1 MSILLV
7 IPCYNEA
14 SRLDLAVFEAA
25 LTHNLRLN
33 LLFVDDGSNDK
44 TFDILSALK
53 SKYAG
58 RWDVLRLSRNLGKAE
73 AVRAGVLYA
82 GLQYSYIG
90 YWDAD
95 LSTSFD
101 EIPAMLAKL
110 ERGKLLVMASRWKR
124 LGAEVKRSELRHYI
138 GRVFATMASNIL
150 RLPVYD
156 SQCGAKLFK
165 AEVTVLF
172 KEPFITRWLFDV
184 ELLARMR
191 NQYGRNLILER
202 VEEHPVQKWIEK
214 GNSRIRFSDMLRVPL
229 DLLRISRKYNS

>member
-14 SRLDLAVFEAA
+14 SRLDLAVFEVA
-25 LTHNLRLN
+25 LTHNPGLN
-33 LLFVDDGSNDK
+33 FLFVDDGSNDK
-44 TFDILSALK
+44 TFDILSAVK
-53 SKYAG
+53 SKHSG
-58 RWDVLRLSRNLGKAE
+58 RLDVLRFSRNQGKAE
-73 AVRAGVLYA
+73 AVRAGVLHA
-82 GLQYSYIG
+82 ASQYRYIG

-95 LSTSFD
+95 LSTSLD
-101 EIPAMLAKL
+101 EIPAMLTQLDK
-110 ERGKLLVMASRWKR
+110 GKMLVMASRWKR

-156 SQCGAKLFK
+156 SQCGAKLLK
-165 AEVTVLF
+165 AELAPLF
-172 KEPFITRWLFDV
+172 TEPFITRWLFDV
-184 ELLARMR
+184 ELLARLR
-191 NQYGRNLILER
+191 NHYGKTLILER

-214 GNSRIRFSDMLRVPL
+214 GNSRIRLSDMLRVPL